1 MFYNNLKKFIKK
13 FPILWKF
20 LRQIKDSLI
29 KLSRLNDVLMMMIM
43 FHICPEQTYRFSTR
57 KHLPKRKNKFSKE
70 SKPIIPYDLLKS
82 KGSSIPI
89 MKEINVVGVGS
100 SFDLN
105 NLKYLE
111 GPIFLLSFWAPLTMV
126 DSGKVIYKHDFSSET
141 GKTTDNEE
149 LFYDQINKNKEYNK
163 KNITYVMSRPKVIE
177 RFKKN
182 GNNVL
187 SVSVYGTDKDGNH
200 YSLVKDYETS
210 SYLNLFDN
218 DQCKHIAIAEKIY
231 KPPILSPYT
240 HWTPTKS
247 FLPGLCA
254 LSYFAEKINVY
265 GWDCY
270 LESSPENMNYW
281 KLFFNMYKYKFDVLK
296 TRGKEHFES
305 ALINFYYGYQLS
317 KLSKFK
323 IYGYMGALSKHA
335 RLVNRIER
343 VLFN

>member
-1 MFYNNLKKFIKK
+1 MFYKNLKKFIKRS
-13 FPILWKF
+13 PILWKF

-29 KLSRLNDVLMMMIM
+29 KLSRLNDVLMMMMM
-43 FHICPEQTYRFSTR
+43 FHIWPEQTYRFSTR
-57 KHLPKRKNKFSKE
+57 KHLPERKNKFSKE

-82 KGSSIPI
+82 KSSSIPI

-100 SFDLN
+100 SFNLN

-111 GPIFLLSFWAPLTMV
+111 GPIFLLSYWSPLKMN
-126 DSGKVIYKHDFSSET
+126 DSGKVIYNHVFSSET
-141 GKTTDNEE
+141 GKASDLEK
-149 LFYDQINKNKEYNK
+149 LFYDQINKEYNK
-163 KNITYVMSRPKVIE
+163 KNITYTIPRQKVIE

-187 SVSVYGTDKDGNH
+187 SINVYGTDKDGNH
-200 YSLVKDYETS
+200 YPLSKDWETS

-218 DQCKHIAIAEKIY
+218 DQCNHIAITEKIY
-231 KPPILSPYT
+231 KPPILSPYP
-240 HWTPTKS
+240 HWAPSKS

-254 LSYFAEKINVY
+254 LSFFAEKINVY
-265 GWDCY
+265 GWDFY

-281 KLFFNMYKYKFDVLK
+281 KLFFNMYKYKFDVL
-296 TRGKEHFES
+296 RGNEHFES

-323 IYGYMGALSKHA
+323 IYGYMGKLSKHT
-335 RLVNRIER
+335 RLIKRIER

>member
-1 MFYNNLKKFIKK
+1 MFYKNLKKLIKRS
-13 FPILWKF
+13 PVLWEF
-20 LRQIKDSLI
+20 SRLIKDSLI

-43 FHICPEQTYRFSTR
+43 FHIWPEQTYRFSTR
-57 KHLPKRKNKFSKE
+57 KHLPERKNKFSIE

-82 KGSSIPI
+82 KSSSMPI

-100 SFDLN
+100 SFNLN

-111 GPIFLLSFWAPLTMV
+111 GPIFLLPYWSPLKMD
-126 DSGKVIYKHDFSSET
+126 DSGKVIYKHDFSGET
-141 GKTTDNEE
+141 GKIEDLEE
-149 LFYDQINKNKEYNK
+149 LFYDQINKEYIK
-163 KNITYVMSRPKVIE
+163 KNITYTVARQKVIE

-187 SVSVYGTDKDGNH
+187 SINVYRTDKDGNH
-200 YSLVKDYETS
+200 DPLDKDCETS

-218 DQCKHIAIAEKIY
+218 DQCYNIAIAEKIY

-240 HWTPTKS
+240 HWAPSKS

-254 LSYFAEKINVY
+254 LSFFAEKINVY
-265 GWDCY
+265 GWDYY

-281 KLFFNMYKYKFDVLK
+281 KLFFNMYKYKFDVL
-296 TRGKEHFES
+296 RGNEHFES

-323 IYGYMGALSKHA
+323 IYGHMGKLSKHA
-335 RLVNRIER
+335 RLIKRIER